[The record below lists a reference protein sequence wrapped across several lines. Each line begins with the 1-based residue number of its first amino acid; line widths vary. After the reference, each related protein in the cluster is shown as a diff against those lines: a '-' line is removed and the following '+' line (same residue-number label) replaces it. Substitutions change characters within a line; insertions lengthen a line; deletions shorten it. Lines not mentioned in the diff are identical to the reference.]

1 MRPRNR
7 ADITI
12 KRPTSNGDVDVLTVP
27 ITERSTRKF
36 SLMTEDC
43 IELAFSL
50 GSAVHLAIGDY
61 VIDELFGKFVITEDQ
76 MPTYN
81 TTTGGYDYVVR
92 FNAWYYVW
100 KNYLH
105 CLVAD
110 GQRMEAS
117 WTLTERLT
125 VQAQQIV
132 ENLNALG
139 ITGCSVSVSATNA
152 QEVKCVKFTGISILE
167 AMKMIADAWEC
178 EWWVEGKVIHFGKC
192 ESGTPVEFELGVNV
206 ESMSIANNR
215 NSYANRIYAF
225 GGTQNVPESYDR
237 VLIFTADTYHNGH
250 WSDSARP
257 LTHDM
262 VDVNG
267 LAYTNL
273 RVVNDFNVTQNANIT
288 TLTAATNGWEVLYGT
303 ADIKGKITLDIHNN
317 LTVYVNFSIMIYA
330 KVVGGGSVVLYTESG
345 EMNSP
350 LLYREINIDGSL
362 TPNAY
367 NTLYIQVKFTNTGG
381 GTLLITRKNLSL
393 SSLVVHKKY
402 MSAPLILKPIG
413 SQQSYNVTYD
423 IYNEN
428 YGSFT
433 FDNGVP
439 SDFGIGSRY
448 TLSPLISDI
457 PSGYY
462 TADYTIGALS
472 KVGARRIHLPLDE
485 YPHRYM
491 DGGTF
496 ADNSQIVEKAIVFD
510 KIFPRL
516 ELKITEVSQK
526 IKRDTIE
533 HEDGTISYEN
543 WVQYSFKCSRING
556 TAFDFNTRY
565 LLPNFTLTAN
575 FTASQTIDAD
585 SGFMLAG
592 MTFDVG
598 FNNDTQEY
606 TIIRNDN
613 YGVSLPEGTLKP
625 SIGDTFFLTGWNPRA
640 ITDLGLVEDAEQEL
654 AIKTQ
659 EYLDAI
665 EQGQFTFTCNMM
677 SDVFF
682 GFKVLTRF
690 YADGKAFVTKDGEY
704 LNVTNVQNKQFYA
717 QDKKFKTNDGKWFY
731 VEIGDDDF
739 IMPTEGMRVIVIHGA
754 LLSSKQSRVIAY
766 QFKLDKPFDSPQYT
780 IGETQPY
787 SRLAKIEK
795 EIIQL
800 Q

>member
-7 ADITI
+7 AEITI

-36 SLMTEDC
+36 SLMIEDC

-50 GSAVHLAIGDY
+50 VSAVHLAIGDY

-81 TTTGGYDYVVR
+81 TTTGGYDYVVKL
-92 FNAWYYVW
+92 NAWYYVW

-132 ENLNALG
+132 ENLNVLG
-139 ITGCSVSVSATNA
+139 ITGYTVSVSATNA
-152 QEVKCVKFTGISILE
+152 QEVKCVKFTGNSILD

-178 EWWVEGKVIHFGKC
+178 EWWVEDKVIHFGKC

-215 NSYANRIYAF
+215 NTFANRLYAF
-225 GGTQNVPESYDR
+225 GGTQNVPENYDR
-237 VLIFTADTYHNGH
+237 SLIFTADTNDNGH
-250 WSDSARP
+250 WSDSTRP
-257 LTHDM
+257 LTQEMADA
-262 VDVNG
+262 NG
-267 LAYTNL
+267 IAYTAL
-273 RVVNDFNVTQNANIT
+273 RIIDDFTITQSGNIT
-288 TLTAATNGWEVLYGT
+288 TLTASTNGWNIQSES
-303 ADIKGKITLDIHNN
+303 ANIKGIVKFDILNN
-317 LTVYVNFSIMIYA
+317 LNAFVDFEITISAIIA
-330 KVVGGGSVVLYTESG
+330 VGGGSVVLYTENG
-345 EMNSP
+345 EMHTP
-350 LLYREINIDGSL
+350 ELDREIDLDDYL
-362 TPNAY
+362 TS
-367 NTLYIQVKFTNTGG
+367 NTFSALRIEVKFTNNGS
-381 GTLLITRKNLSL
+381 GTLSIKRKNLSL
-393 SSLVVHKKY
+393 TSLGVHKKNV
-402 MSAPLILKPIG
+402 SIPLTLTLIG
-413 SQQSYNVTYD
+413 SSESYDVTFNTGD
-423 IYNEN
+423 NE

-433 FDNGVP
+433 FDDGVP
-439 SDFGIGSRY
+439 SGFEIGSRY
-448 TLSPLISDI
+448 TLSPLSFDI
-457 PSGYY
+457 PLGYY
-462 TADYTIGALS
+462 TIDYSVGTLS
-472 KVGARRIHLPLDE
+472 KVGARRIHLPLDD

-491 DGGTF
+491 DDDTF
-496 ADNSQIVEKAIVFD
+496 ADNSQIVEKAIAFD

-533 HEDGTISYEN
+533 HEDGTVSYDN

-556 TAFDFNTRY
+556 TAFDFSIRY
-565 LLPNFTLTAN
+565 LLPNVTLTAN
-575 FTASQTIDAD
+575 FTAPQTIDAD

-606 TIIRNDN
+606 TIIRNEN
-613 YGVSLPEGTLKP
+613 YGVSLPDGTLKP
-625 SIGDTFFLTGWNPRA
+625 SVGDTFFLAGWNPRA

-654 AIKTQ
+654 AAKTQ

-665 EQGQFTFTCNMM
+665 EHGQFTFTCNMM
-677 SDVFF
+677 SDWW
-682 GFKVLTRF
+682 FKD
-690 YADGKAFVTKDGEY
+690 ADRAAYHNIGIPFH
-704 LNVTNVQNKQFYA
+704 
-717 QDKKFKTNDGKWFY
+717 TNDDKQLY
-731 VEIGDDDF
+731 VKINKGGYVLPID
-739 IMPTEGMRVIVIHGA
+739 GQRVTIKHNA
-754 LLSSKQSRVIAY
+754 LKANKTSRVIGY

-780 IGETQPY
+780 IGETQAF

-795 EIIQL
+795 EITQL
-800 Q
+800 T